1 MNAAREPFSPLRIER
16 HELWILLAIVLVAR
30 VVACSVLPLSDEAF
44 ITFRYARNWAGGFGP
59 VFNPGEHADLLAGT
73 TSLGFAG
80 LLAIGM
86 RAGLDP
92 TAAAT
97 LLGIVCDLASAWLL
111 IEILDRRRIACGV
124 ALLAFALLPPL
135 AAISAGGFESPLFT
149 LLFLG
154 ALLSTQRGR
163 WQLGGLLG
171 AFATLLRPEGLLLL
185 ALLAGSALRQR
196 ADLRRFAL
204 PVLAIGVLALVWML
218 AVFGSVV
225 PPPFQGPPT
234 LGLGASW
241 PVPLARAARTLQ
253 EAFCPA
259 LYCLPLLPLVLLGI
273 GASLR
278 KRDVLALFT
287 LAALLVSA
295 SFVTGRVRA
304 GEGWF
309 HLALCAWCV
318 WLGQGLERL
327 VASLHARLSED
338 ACALMRQRAIRV
350 GGPLLLVVFVAV
362 AAARRDQVRE
372 RIYAPLQARAR
383 AIGRVQPHARILASQ
398 VGALGWAWKGSVY
411 DSSGRTWREAAFF
424 ENERR
429 MIRECQ
435 PEYLHVAVNREELEP
450 LGSDREL
457 RAIYTA
463 VARFSAGG
471 ATELEPDLDLLPQ
484 GEVQDF
490 LLFRRRDFADGL
502 GP

>member
-318 WLGQGLERL
+318 WLSCGSARS
-327 VASLHARLSED
+327 ASAGRSCWSCSWRSRPRAAIRCASASTHRCRRARVRSGACSRTLGSSPRRSARWAGPGRGASTTAAAGPGARLPSS
-338 ACALMRQRAIRV
+338 RT
-350 GGPLLLVVFVAV
+350 
-362 AAARRDQVRE
+362 
-372 RIYAPLQARAR
+372 
-383 AIGRVQPHARILASQ
+383 S
-398 VGALGWAWKGSVY
+398 GA
-411 DSSGRTWREAAFF
+411 
-424 ENERR
+424 
-429 MIRECQ
+429 
-435 PEYLHVAVNREELEP
+435 
-450 LGSDREL
+450 
-457 RAIYTA
+457 
-463 VARFSAGG
+463 
-471 ATELEPDLDLLPQ
+471 
-484 GEVQDF
+484 
-490 LLFRRRDFADGL
+490 
-502 GP
+502 